1 MMHMSS
7 ITVYSAPGCTQCN
20 ATKKHLKRRGLEY
33 NEIDI
38 SENPESKKYVEDK
51 GFVQVPVV
59 DMGNG
64 DMFSGF
70 RPDRI
75 DSYAKELS
83 VA

>member
-1 MMHMSS
+1 MSS
-7 ITVYSAPGCTQCN
+7 ITVYSAPGCTQCR

>member
-20 ATKKHLKRRGLEY
+20 ATKKHLRRRGLEY

-64 DMFSGF
+64 DMFYGF

>member
-1 MMHMSS
+1 MSS

-20 ATKKHLKRRGLEY
+20 ATKKHLRRRGLEY

-64 DMFSGF
+64 DMFYGF

-75 DSYAKELS
+75 DSYSKELS

>member
-7 ITVYSAPGCTQCN
+7 ITVYSAPRCTQCR
-20 ATKKHLKRRGLEY
+20 ATKMHLKRRGLEY

-38 SENPESKKYVEDK
+38 SENPESKKYIQDK

-64 DMFSGF
+64 DLFSGF

>member
-1 MMHMSS
+1 MSS

-20 ATKKHLKRRGLEY
+20 ATKKHLRRRSLEY

>member
-20 ATKKHLKRRGLEY
+20 ATKKHLRRRGLEY

-64 DMFSGF
+64 DMFYGF
-70 RPDRI
+70 RPDHI